1 MKRLVSLLVAAVA
14 LTAIAASVGG
24 CQPKQNSPHDCPC
37 VCYYEKGNTVIMSQ
51 ASTSTT
57 LVNCGDLNGTACTG
71 NSGGQD
77 GQSFS
82 GTLQHC
88 GPYTNVADDPLTNFL
103 NGSLPKAHQ

>member
-1 MKRLVSLLVAAVA
+1 MKRLVSLLLAAVA
-14 LTAIAASVGG
+14 LTAIAASVSG
-24 CQPKQNSPHDCPC
+24 CQPKQNSAHDCPC
-37 VCYYEKGNTVIMSQ
+37 VCYYEKGNTVTMSQ
-51 ASTSTT
+51 APTSTT

-71 NSGGQD
+71 NFG

-103 NGSLPKAHQ
+103 NFLKGSHSNAQ